1 MRLARHE
8 GAPVAIASSCV
19 FAARFVPMKK
29 VWTMEPLA
37 ALRNSPNIDTRSQP
51 ARRPGVVLLALSV
64 GSFAIGTTEFATMSL
79 LPYFSKDLHID
90 PATAGHV
97 ISAYALGV
105 VVGAPA
111 IAVLAARL
119 SRKLLLIGLMLI
131 FGIANGLS
139 ALAPDYHW
147 MLVFRFLSGLPHGA
161 YFGVASLLGASLV
174 PPDKRASAVARIM
187 LGLTI
192 ATVIGVPAA
201 NWMGQVA
208 GWRTG
213 FALVAA
219 LAALTMLLV
228 WIFAPKDEPHPDAS
242 PWRELG
248 ALKKGQVWLTLGI
261 GAIGFGGIFAVYTY
275 VASTL
280 LTVTHVQA
288 GYVPIILCIFG
299 LGMTAGTLICGWA
312 ADKAQMPSIGITL
325 LASAFSLG
333 LYTLAVHNIWAIGVV
348 VFCIGCSGGL
358 GIMLQTRLMDVAG
371 DAQTLAAALNHS
383 AFNFANALGP
393 FLAGLVI
400 AHGYGFA
407 STGLVGVGLA
417 LGGFLVWLIALA
429 DDERRRRKA

>member
-1 MRLARHE
+1 MESCL
-8 GAPVAIASSCV
+8 PVTI
-19 FAARFVPMKK
+19 
-29 VWTMEPLA
+29 
-37 ALRNSPNIDTRSQP
+37 IDEAQKP
-51 ARRPGVVLLALSV
+51 AQRPGVVLFALAM

-79 LPYFSKDLHID
+79 LPYFSKDLRVD
-90 PATAGHV
+90 EATASHV

-119 SRKLLLIGLMLI
+119 SRKFLLIALMLV

-147 MLVFRFLSGLPHGA
+147 MLFFRFLSGLPHGA
-161 YFGVASLLGASLV
+161 YFGVAALVGASLV
-174 PPDKRASAVARIM
+174 PVDKRASAVARIM

-201 NWMGQVA
+201 NWMGQVL
-208 GWRTG
+208 GWRAG

-219 LAALTMLLV
+219 LAALTMALV
-228 WIFAPKDEPHPDAS
+228 WTFTPKQARDPDAS
-242 PWRELG
+242 PLRELG
-248 ALKKGQVWLTLGI
+248 ALKRGQVWLTLGI
-261 GAIGFGGIFAVYTY
+261 GAIGFGGMFAVYTY

-280 LTVTHVQA
+280 LTVTQVSP
-288 GYVPIILCIFG
+288 GFVPVILCIFG
-299 LGMTAGTLICGWA
+299 LGMTAGTLFCGWA
-312 ADKAQMPSIGITL
+312 ADKAQMPAIGL
-325 LASAFSLG
+325 CLVWSALW
-333 LYTLAVHNIWAIGVV
+333 LAVYPLAAHNIWAVSAV
-348 VFCIGCSGGL
+348 VFMIGGGGGL

-400 AHGYGFA
+400 ARGAAFNDTGF
-407 STGLVGVGLA
+407 VGVLLA
-417 LGGFLVWLIALA
+417 LGGLLIWFVAVL
-429 DDERRRRKA
+429 DNRRRAPR